1 MWKRDKQRVY
11 LSQGLS
17 HNKALF
23 ATNRRSRKT
32 SAPMPTLFRFL
43 MVIALIGGTV
53 AGSLYVLA
61 EYFQP
66 EPKEISK
73 SLRGVK
79 AREGD
84 LPRHLR
90 PPSLR
95 RAAAREAVPQV
106 LPVVRFPPL
115 PATPAPI
122 ASDPAAPAAPS
133 APAASIVL
141 TLRRRSSG
149 KSFRPFQARRARP
162 RQRRIAR
169 KSCRR
174 VRERAPPR
182 KKVRCLRI
190 CGTAPM
196 RPR

>member
-23 ATNRRSRKT
+23 ATNRRSRKK

-79 AREGD
+79 ARE
-84 LPRHLR
+84 
-90 PPSLR
+90 
-95 RAAAREAVPQV
+95 
-106 LPVVRFPPL
+106 
-115 PATPAPI
+115 
-122 ASDPAAPAAPS
+122 
-133 APAASIVL
+133 
-141 TLRRRSSG
+141 RS
-149 KSFRPFQARRARP
+149 
-162 RQRRIAR
+162 
-169 KSCRR
+169 
-174 VRERAPPR
+174 
-182 KKVRCLRI
+182 
-190 CGTAPM
+190 
-196 RPR
+196 